1 MQQSDSLAVLPIC
14 HDSHEKWLVWKC
26 LKILEPNLSKAFIQ
40 GATCCVA
47 RVWSKKMGGWFFNSY
62 IPNIPFSKTVNRPI
76 AALSSPC
83 KTMSTT
89 GQSGISASRVL
100 HLTTGWRFNGFW
112 SFFTA
117 WVSPQL
123 FYVCVGLLR
132 SEDPESDGWKWWFQ
146 IIGFTYC
153 SLLVFVSP
161 GTRITESQW
170 VKLLF
175 CLNCSFRKELAS
187 WWAPRFAQGA
197 AVPSK
202 RLHENSSKHSRPTSN
217 QVFLEAFK
225 VFS

>member
-1 MQQSDSLAVLPIC
+1 MLC
-14 HDSHEKWLVWKC
+14 CTCLV
-26 LKILEPNLSKAFIQ
+26 
-40 GATCCVA
+40 
-47 RVWSKKMGGWFFNSY
+47 KKMGGWFFNSY

-89 GQSGISASRVL
+89 GQSEISASRVL
-100 HLTTGWRFNGFW
+100 HLITDWRFNGFC

-123 FYVCVGLLR
+123 FYVCVALTKIRR
-132 SEDPESDGWKWWFQ
+132 SRKWWLEMMVPNHG
-146 IIGFTYC
+146 IHNC

-202 RLHENSSKHSRPTSN
+202 RLHWKFGKHSRPTSN
-217 QVFLEAFK
+217 HVFLEAFK